1 MLWKTL
7 ARRAGARI
15 RDLRKKK
22 GLSQD
27 KASEMAKNL
36 SLRYWQYIEKGE
48 RNLTLDTLVKI
59 AKALGVDPAELLK
72 R

>member
-1 MLWKTL
+1 MKVRD
-7 ARRAGARI
+7 RR
-15 RDLRKKK
+15 KNK

-59 AKALGVDPAELLK
+59 AKSLEVDPEDLL
-72 R
+72 RR